1 MTNFEHAVSC
11 GVDMRGLKAVAVGSI
26 GQGKWGGQWPAHDIL
41 HPETLDVVWP
51 KGYWMKQEDATK
63 LANETGI
70 DYVICD

>member
-11 GVDMRGLKAVAVGSI
+11 GVDMRGLKAVAVYAI
-26 GQGKWGGQWPAHDIL
+26 GYGKWPADDIL

-51 KGYWMKQEDATK
+51 KGYWMTQEDATK

-70 DYVICD
+70 DYVICE